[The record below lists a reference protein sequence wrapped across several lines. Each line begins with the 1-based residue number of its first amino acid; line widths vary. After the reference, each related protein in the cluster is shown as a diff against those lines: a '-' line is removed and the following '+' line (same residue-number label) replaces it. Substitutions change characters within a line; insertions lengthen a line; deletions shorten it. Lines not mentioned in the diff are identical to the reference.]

1 MTAPAALSS
10 DSLEKYASL
19 VSVMQETGRPS
30 ASRDSWKLS
39 CLGFKF
45 ESLPAFSEDE
55 FTGAFGVLL
64 GDAVKGVDAL
74 DVTD

>member
-10 DSLEKYASL
+10 ASLAKYASL
-19 VSVMQETGRPS
+19 VSVMQEVGRPS

-45 ESLPAFSEDE
+45 ESLASFSEDE
-55 FTGAFGVLL
+55 FAGAFGVLF
-64 GDAVKGVDAL
+64 GDAVEGVDSL
-74 DVTD
+74 